1 MEYLIEYSGQM
12 NLVAFVYVFIFVI
25 VLLDLWAGIRKAKAR
40 GEYRSSYGLRK
51 TVDKL
56 RKYYNMMLAITATD
70 IIQMFAIHNL
80 HTQGSGNTLPVI
92 PLFTIVGALFVSV
105 IEIKSIYEKNDDK
118 DKAKVTEAAKA
129 LAKMANNPQQREL
142 INMIMAVLARTA
154 DPMEAVEQEE
164 ENTEA

>member
-1 MEYLIEYSGQM
+1 MLESILPFQGQL

-51 TVDKL
+51 TVEKL

-105 IEIKSIYEKNDDK
+105 IEIKSIYEKNEDK

-129 LAKMANNPQQREL
+129 LAKMASSPQQREL
-142 INMIMAVLARTA
+142 INMVMAILARTT
-154 DPMEAVEQEE
+154 DPMAAQEREE
-164 ENTEA
+164 EEE